1 MCPCRGEERLKDL
14 SIDESID
21 DPKPSRSRLEEE
33 FAEWYA
39 EYPRKEAKAIALKA
53 FVKVRK
59 DIELK
64 ELLAGLNRYAE
75 AMRGKDRKFIALPAT
90 WLNAGRW
97 ADEFESSETHTTPN
111 PYNPSNW

>member
-1 MCPCRGEERLKDL
+1 M

-21 DPKPSRSRLEEE
+21 EPNPSRSRLEKE
-33 FAEWYA
+33 FAQWYA
-39 EYPRKEAKAIALKA
+39 EYPRKEAKATALKA

-59 DIELK
+59 DIGLE
-64 ELLAGLNRYAE
+64 ELLAGLNLYAA

-97 ADEFESSETHTTPN
+97 ADEFESAEIHTTSN